1 MDAGT
6 SRDAAEKRAA
16 ELRSSIA
23 HHDRRYHEL
32 DAPEISD
39 QEYDAL
45 FAELK
50 AIEARFP
57 DLVLP
62 DSPTQRVGGAPSQL
76 FAPVPHS
83 QKLLSLDNVF
93 DDESLEDWW
102 GRVEKSLGRKPTLVC
117 EPKID
122 GLSVAV
128 VYERGRLVRG
138 ATRGDGAVGEN
149 VTDNVATLRNLP
161 ARLDT
166 DAPPAWLEVR
176 GEVFL
181 FKKDFA
187 EINERL
193 DEAGKPTFANPR
205 NAAAGA
211 LRQKDVAV
219 TRSRPL
225 AIYLHGLV
233 KIEGKAFRAYS
244 EALAYLKS
252 VGLPIHPL
260 SKEVPTLDEAKAF
273 VRMIRDARHGL
284 DHEIDG
290 VVIKVDDLGA
300 QDELGATSKAP
311 RWAIAYK
318 LPPEQ
323 AETTLR
329 DIHVS
334 IGRTG
339 AATPFAVLEPV
350 FVGGVTISMAT
361 LHNEHEVARKDLR
374 IGDRVVVQRAGDVI
388 PEVVGPVVDKRT
400 GEERP
405 FVMPDAC
412 PACGQALERVEG
424 EAVRRCENLAC
435 SAQIWGRIVHF
446 AGRGAMDIEHLGE
459 VTARDLLDRGL
470 IADVGDIFFLDE
482 AALGKLPQFKDKSIA
497 NLLAAIS
504 AARSRPLEKLIFGL
518 GIRNV
523 GQTAAQALADHF
535 RSLDALASA
544 TAPDVTAAPG
554 VGPVI
559 ANSVHAYFTRPATS
573 ELLDKLRRGGV
584 RFDIVKPKS
593 DGPLRG
599 MTFVITGTL
608 ASMSREKAEEAL
620 AAQGGKVTSSV
631 SKKTSFIVVGADP
644 GTKLAKAEKLGV
656 PILDDAGLQR
666 LLAEGPPAVGGAD
679 G

>member
-23 HHDRRYHEL
+23 YHDRRYHEL

-39 QEYDAL
+39 QEYDTL

-50 AIEARFP
+50 ALEARFP
-57 DLVLP
+57 ELVVP
-62 DSPTQRVGGAPSQL
+62 SSPTQRVGGAPSQL

-83 QKLLSLDNVF
+83 QRLLSLDNVF
-93 DDESLEDWW
+93 DDESLDDWW
-102 GRVEKSLGRKPTLVC
+102 GRVVKALGRAPRLVC

-128 VYERGRLVRG
+128 VYERGKLVRG

-149 VTDNVATLRNLP
+149 VTDNVATLKTLP
-161 ARLDT
+161 ARLST
-166 DAPPAWLEVR
+166 KTPPAWLEVR

-187 EINERL
+187 EQNERL
-193 DEAGKPTFANPR
+193 DEAGKPTFSNPR

-211 LRQKDVAV
+211 LRQKDVAM
-219 TRSRPL
+219 TRERAL

-233 KIEGKAFRAYS
+233 KIEGPTFRTYS

-260 SKEVPTLDEAKAF
+260 SKEVASLDEAKDF

-290 VVIKVDDLGA
+290 VVIKVDDLDA
-300 QDELGATSKAP
+300 QAELGATSKAP

-374 IGDRVVVQRAGDVI
+374 IGDRVLVQRAGDVI
-388 PEVVGPVVDKRT
+388 PEVVGPVLGKRT
-400 GEERP
+400 GDERP
-405 FVMPDAC
+405 FVMPDVC
-412 PACGQALERVEG
+412 PACGAPLERVEG

-435 SAQIWGRIVHF
+435 SAQTWGRIVHF

-459 VTARDLLDRGL
+459 VTARELLDRGL
-470 IADVGDIFFLDE
+470 IADVGDIFFLDD
-482 AALGKLPQFKDKSIA
+482 AALSKLPQFKDKSKA
-497 NLLAAIS
+497 NLLATIGG
-504 AARSRPLEKLIFGL
+504 ARSRPLEKLIFGL

-523 GQTAAQALADHF
+523 GQTAAQALAEHF
-535 RSLDALASA
+535 GSLDALAAASVE
-544 TAPDVTAAPG
+544 DVTAAPG

-559 ANSVHAYFTRPATS
+559 ANSVHAYFARPATLT
-573 ELLDKLRRGGV
+573 LLDKLRRGGV
-584 RFDIVKPKS
+584 RFDVVKPKS

-608 ASMSREKAEEAL
+608 ASMSREKAEASL
-620 AAQGGKVTSSV
+620 TAKGGKVTSSV
-631 SKKTSFIVVGADP
+631 SKKTSFVVVGAEP

-656 PILDDAGLQR
+656 PILDEAGFTK
-666 LLAEGPPAVGGAD
+666 LLAEGPTALEAD
-679 G
+679 GG